1 MQDLRDAW
9 RSLTRSPYFTIP
21 VVLSLAFG
29 IGANVAAFSV
39 VNALAFRSLP
49 VQEPARLF
57 HLTYADRSRSSEG
70 GNYSWYEYLS
80 RQARSVTGVFIAHR
94 RGGMKVVVDGQ
105 VEALSGLQI
114 SGGYFTDLGLTAQLG
129 RLITVDDEQQVPP
142 ARVAVISDD
151 FWERRFGR
159 DPGVIGRTIRVD
171 DNPHVVIGVTGPEFF
186 GVEVGRRADVTV
198 PIDREE
204 YRQGWVSMA
213 LMVRLRPD
221 TTAAAAASEL
231 TTLMRQFAETS
242 GRLRDRLLAQRVEL
256 VPMSNGLGTQ
266 GSVRDRYTRPAVIVS
281 VMIGMMMLLASSNW
295 AMLLLARAATRRRD
309 VAVRLA
315 LGSTRAQVARQ
326 TIVES
331 VVLTTVA
338 GGLGLLAAVWTVR
351 YLPGNGLPAEMRID
365 ADLHVLGF
373 ALVVALVT
381 GCLFAFAPVLLTRR
395 ITAGDLHVT
404 GRMPDRRG
412 TQIGRWLVGAQVALS
427 VIVVVAAALFGTTLT
442 NLRAQEM
449 GFSGD
454 GVITFTLD
462 ADGTGLEGPPL
473 KVLHG
478 RLLERLNAIPGV
490 ERSTLASIAPLS
502 SNESGKRI
510 VIPGFTP
517 RDDGDLFANVNTVAA
532 DYFATFGIPLLRGRA
547 IAAADGETAPHVALI
562 SESAARHY
570 FAGRDPI
577 GARIEIR
584 GATTLTPEII
594 GVTPDV
600 MYDDLRSGAERM
612 FYVPFAQRPAEGEYT
627 FAVRIAAGATSSVMQ
642 DIPRIVNAVAPN
654 MPVLALRT
662 MARQIDERTANER
675 LLAMISTVFSVLALV
690 LAGIGIYGIV
700 AYTAARRTA
709 EIGLRL
715 ALGASYGHVLWRV
728 VRSTA
733 AVIATG
739 VAIGLTVAAFASGM
753 LTDIVFGLATSDA
766 RVYATAAAVVCVT
779 GLLAAIPPVLRAFRG
794 NPLGALK
801 YE

>member
-49 VQEPARLF
+49 VQDPERLF
-57 HLTYADRSRSSEG
+57 HMTYVDQSRSSEG

-80 RQARSVTGVFIAHR
+80 RQARSVSGVFIAHR
-94 RGGMKVVVDGQ
+94 RGGMKVAVDGQ

-114 SGGYFTDLGLTAQLG
+114 SGGYFTDLGVTAQLG
-129 RLITVDDEQQVPP
+129 RLITSDDERPVS

-159 DPGVIGRTIRVD
+159 DPRVIGRTIRVD
-171 DNPHVVIGVTGPEFF
+171 DTPHVVIGVTRSEFF

-198 PIDREE
+198 PIVGAE
-204 YRQGWVSMA
+204 YRQGWVTMA
-213 LMVRLRPD
+213 LIVRLRPD
-221 TTAAAAASEL
+221 VTASAAASEL
-231 TTLMRQFAETS
+231 TMLMRQFAETS
-242 GRLRDRLLAQRVEL
+242 GGLRNRLLAQRVEL
-256 VPMSNGLGTQ
+256 VPMSNGVGTP
-266 GSVRDRYTRPAVIVS
+266 GSVRDRFTRPAAIVS

-295 AMLLLARAATRRRD
+295 AMLLLARAAARRRD

-315 LGSTRAQVARQ
+315 LGSTRAQMARQ

-331 VVLTTVA
+331 VVLTTAA
-338 GGLGLLAAVWTVR
+338 GGLGFLAAAWAVQ

-365 ADLHVLGF
+365 ADLRVLAF
-373 ALVVALVT
+373 ALVVALVS
-381 GCLFAFAPVLLTRR
+381 GCLFAFAPILLTRR
-395 ITAGDLHVT
+395 VNVEELHVA
-404 GRMPDRRG
+404 GRTQDRRG
-412 TQIGRWLVGAQVALS
+412 AQIGRWLVGTQVALS
-427 VIVVVAAALFGTTLT
+427 VIVVVAAAFFGTTLS

-473 KVLHG
+473 AALHR

-490 ERSTLASIAPLS
+490 ERSTLASVAPLS
-502 SNESGKRI
+502 SNEDGKRI

-517 RDDGDLFANVNTVAA
+517 RDDGDTFANVNTVAP

-584 GATTLTPEII
+584 GAATLTPEII
-594 GVTPDV
+594 GVVPDV

-612 FYVPFAQRPAEGEYT
+612 FYVPFAQRHAEGEYA
-627 FAVRIAAGATSSVMQ
+627 FAVRTADGAISSVMQ
-642 DIPRIVNAVAPN
+642 EIPRIVNAVAPN

-662 MARQIDERTANER
+662 MTRQIDERTANER
-675 LLAMISTVFSVLALV
+675 LLAMISTLFGVLALV

-715 ALGASYGHVLWRV
+715 ALGASYRHVLWRV

-733 AVIATG
+733 AVTAIGVATG
-739 VAIGLTVAAFASGM
+739 LMVAAFASGT
-753 LTDIVFGLATSDA
+753 LTDIVFGLATTDA
-766 RVYATAAAVVCVT
+766 RVYATAAAVLFVT
-779 GLLAAIPPVLRAFRG
+779 GLLAAIPPVLRAFRA
-794 NPLGALK
+794 NPLHALK